1 MKRYHIIIKTILG
14 ILGNLLFA
22 SCVDDNIE
30 QNYSELNELVLKM
43 DTQKAL
49 QAPENVNDSILV
61 KIAPEITEPVMICHL
76 NGASGRKGII
86 QPYGIFT
93 AHPIHWFIM

>member
-30 QNYSELNELVLKM
+30 QNYSELN
-43 DTQKAL
+43 
-49 QAPENVNDSILV
+49 
-61 KIAPEITEPVMICHL
+61 
-76 NGASGRKGII
+76 
-86 QPYGIFT
+86 
-93 AHPIHWFIM
+93 

>member
-61 KIAPEITEPVMICHL
+61 KIAPEITL

>member
-30 QNYSELNELVLKM
+30 QNYSELNELVLKSPYP
-43 DTQKAL
+43 KA
-49 QAPENVNDSILV
+49 
-61 KIAPEITEPVMICHL
+61 EPVMICHL

>member
-1 MKRYHIIIKTILG
+1 MKRYHMIIKTILG
-14 ILGNLLFA
+14 ILGSLLFA

-49 QAPENVNDSILV
+49 QAPENANDSILV
-61 KIAPEITEPVMICHL
+61 KIVPEIT
-76 NGASGRKGII
+76 
-86 QPYGIFT
+86 
-93 AHPIHWFIM
+93 